1 MAENQPLVILPEG
14 YTRTIGR
21 DAQRNNI
28 LAARIIAETI
38 RTTLGPKG
46 MDKMLVDN
54 LGDVII
60 TNDGVTILKEMQ
72 VEHPAAKMIIE
83 VAKTQEE
90 EVGDGTTTAVVIAG
104 ELLKRAEELLDQN
117 IHPSVIARGY
127 HMASKHAVETLRK
140 ISIKV
145 DPTKEETMKKI
156 VKTAMIGKNAEA
168 NEHLV
173 DLIVRAVKQVSV
185 EERDKI
191 VIDTNNI
198 KIEKRVGG
206 GIEDSE
212 LVEGVVLDKER
223 VHPNMPKSVE
233 NARIALVNDSLEIE
247 KTEIDAQLRIDSPE
261 QMEAFIKQEES
272 MLKKMADKVR
282 DSGANVLFC
291 QKGIDDVVQHYL
303 AKYGIFAVRRVSESD
318 MKKLSKATGAKIIT
332 NLDDLEESVLGR
344 AGLVEEK
351 KIGTENMVFVE
362 KCTNAKAVTLLIRG
376 GTEHVIDE
384 VGRAVE
390 DALGDLKTVLK
401 SGRVVAG
408 GGAPEVEAA
417 RELRKYATKVGGREQ
432 LAIESFADSLEVI
445 PKTLAENAGL
455 DPIDML
461 VELRATHEKGDKW
474 AGVDLENGEA
484 ADMEKKG
491 ILEPL
496 MVKIQAIKS
505 AAEAAVMILRIDDV
519 IAASKLAKDK
529 EQQNP
534 EFKNY

>member
-1 MAENQPLVILPEG
+1 
-14 YTRTIGR
+14 
-21 DAQRNNI
+21 
-28 LAARIIAETI
+28 
-38 RTTLGPKG
+38 
-46 MDKMLVDN
+46 
-54 LGDVII
+54 
-60 TNDGVTILKEMQ
+60 
-72 VEHPAAKMIIE
+72 
-83 VAKTQEE
+83 
-90 EVGDGTTTAVVIAG
+90 
-104 ELLKRAEELLDQN
+104 
-117 IHPSVIARGY
+117 
-127 HMASKHAVETLRK
+127 
-140 ISIKV
+140 
-145 DPTKEETMKKI
+145 
-156 VKTAMIGKNAEA
+156 
-168 NEHLV
+168 
-173 DLIVRAVKQVSV
+173 
-185 EERDKI
+185 
-191 VIDTNNI
+191 
-198 KIEKRVGG
+198 GG